1 MWNVGLEMG
10 SLVMGVMID
19 KGTNRTDGL
28 GEGSIAEIVR

>member
-1 MWNVGLEMG
+1 MG